1 MICPNCQNACGER
14 DHFCCRCGSPLQ
26 EAVPAKK
33 GALWVP
39 VLILILLS
47 AVGIAVF
54 FCTAPGKRHA
64 HSSADAPWFAV
75 QNGVLYFDESRYAGS
90 GELTVPNQV
99 DGEDRKSVV

>member
-39 VLILILLS
+39 VLILILL
-47 AVGIAVF
+47 
-54 FCTAPGKRHA
+54 CMN
-64 HSSADAPWFAV
+64 
-75 QNGVLYFDESRYAGS
+75 Q
-90 GELTVPNQV
+90 ELILL
-99 DGEDRKSVV
+99 

>member
-47 AVGIAVF
+47 AVYHLTLLFLLSAEASASAAR
-54 FCTAPGKRHA
+54 FCVSTR
-64 HSSADAPWFAV
+64 
-75 QNGVLYFDESRYAGS
+75 
-90 GELTVPNQV
+90 
-99 DGEDRKSVV
+99 

>member
-1 MICPNCQNACGER
+1 MICPNCQNVCGER

-54 FCTAPGKRHA
+54 FCTAMPIHPRMLRGSLFKMACSILMR
-64 HSSADAPWFAV
+64 AV
-75 QNGVLYFDESRYAGS
+75 TLAAGS
-90 GELTVPNQV
+90 
-99 DGEDRKSVV
+99 